1 MTFKP
6 KCDDFVIAAIET
18 LRRRPDN
25 INPPDAWS
33 GVLLQRLYKVASPV
47 YTATEVVGAVQRL
60 LKKQVLLGICEG
72 DVGTGFRELEGLFPK
87 TNTLLQ
93 AGHRCWYFDSKGV
106 VVVPEVRG
114 SGACRL
120 VIRFPNLYLRR
131 DKIPNRLLHSI
142 TGKEKFGPGKKQK
155 SHRKTKA
162 ELIIESMR
170 QS

>member
-60 LKKQVLLGICEG
+60 LKKQVLLAVSEG
-72 DVGTGFRELEGLFPK
+72 AVGVGPREVEKLFAGTVALLE
-87 TNTLLQ
+87 
-93 AGHRCWYFDSKGV
+93 DSSVFWRFKGDHV
-106 VVVPEVRG
+106 MLPGR
-114 SGACRL
+114 
-120 VIRFPNLYLRR
+120 
-131 DKIPNRLLHSI
+131 HS
-142 TGKEKFGPGKKQK
+142 E
-155 SHRKTKA
+155 A
-162 ELIIESMR
+162 L
-170 QS
+170 